1 MDVRTVNAGEAAV
14 APPPGNP
21 RFPAIDGLRAVAVC
35 AVVVTHTAF
44 LSGFNGKGFLGAVT
58 ARLDS
63 GVALFFVISGF
74 LLYRPFVAA
83 RYRGERGPRVRS
95 YARRRILRIVP
106 AYWLALTVLTIW
118 PGLLFM
124 PEKWYIYY
132 GFMQNLHPNYA
143 AGGITAAWSLCCE
156 MQFYIL
162 LPLYAIGLF
171 YALRRLPVRTQMVI
185 ELVLLLAL
193 GALSETVRGLAYADP
208 SPDVVSSTIAGTFW
222 WFALG
227 MALAL
232 ISARWHA
239 VEAARRPAAL
249 RAVVRWP
256 LLFWVAA
263 AAQMVVIT
271 RIGMPVLDITA
282 YSTGTWVGGHVLYGL
297 MAATFALPIFL
308 GIEGHGGLPERF
320 LTLRPVAWLG
330 LVSYGV
336 FLWHHPL
343 TGKFAGVQDWTTHG
357 SFIIYTLVV
366 FGVALAAA
374 TLSYYLLERP
384 ILRYKDGRP
393 RRPQPPADAE
403 PSAPEAERV
412 ELARA
417 G

>member
-1 MDVRTVNAGEAAV
+1 MDARTVNAGEAAV

-21 RFPAIDGLRAVAVC
+21 RFPAIDGLRAVAVLS
-35 AVVVTHTAF
+35 VLVTHTAF
-44 LSGFNGKGFLGAVT
+44 LSGFNGKGFLGSVT

-74 LLYRPFVAA
+74 LLYRPFVSA
-83 RYRGERGPRVRS
+83 RYQRGERGPRVRS

-124 PEKWYIYY
+124 PDKWYIYY
-132 GFMQNLHPNYA
+132 SFTQNLHPNYV
-143 AGGITAAWSLCCE
+143 AGGITAAWSLACE

-162 LPLYAIGLF
+162 LPVYAIGLF
-171 YALRRLPVRTQMVI
+171 YALRRLPVRTQMAV
-185 ELVLLLAL
+185 ELVLLLGL
-193 GALSETVRGLAYADP
+193 GALSETVRGLAFADP

-227 MALAL
+227 MSLAL

-239 VEAARRPAAL
+239 VDAAARPAPL
-249 RAVVRWP
+249 RWVVRWP
-256 LLFWVAA
+256 LAFWVAA
-263 AAQMVVIT
+263 AVQMVIIT
-271 RIGMPVLDITA
+271 RIGMPVLDVTD
-282 YSTGTWVGGHVLYGL
+282 YSTRTWVGGHVLYGL
-297 MAATFALPIFL
+297 MAATFALPVFL
-308 GIEGHGGLPERF
+308 GVEGRGGVPERL

-343 TGKFAGVQDWTTHG
+343 TGKFVGVQDWTSHG

-366 FGVALAAA
+366 FAVALTAA

-384 ILRYKDGRP
+384 ILRFKD
-393 RRPQPPADAE
+393 RRPPRGPAAPE